1 MSFNDSYYNQSK
13 IEKLICHVCD
23 DEYEYFLNKKNV
35 VGIGLGYKMKNEFY
49 TSQLCIQVYVT
60 RKLSSNILNS
70 QDLIPNMYKGV
81 STDVIE
87 TGIFKSNSLTSKIR
101 PIVGGYI
108 IGNEYKL
115 DSGGTL
121 GCLVTDGK
129 DLFILGNNHI
139 LASNNDA
146 PIGTKIIQP
155 SYDDGGNLK
164 TDVVAILSKFLPKK
178 PTETFK
184 NPTNYADCAIAK
196 IINKSL
202 ASPKIAFVGLPQ
214 EPIIAKLNQSVKK
227 VGAVT
232 ELTTGI
238 IIGINITTKID
249 SVSTGKTFLFKHQI
263 ATSSMSNFGDS
274 GALLLDENNHA
285 LGLLLGGGTIRTIYN
300 PINYILKE
308 LNVRLVTSCNVD
320 KFFC

>member
-1 MSFNDSYYNQSK
+1 MSFNNNYYKQSK
-13 IEKLICHVCD
+13 IEKLIRHVCN

-35 VGIGLGYKMKNEFY
+35 VGIGLGYKMKKGFY

-60 RKLSSNILNS
+60 RKLTRNIINS
-70 QDLIPNMYKGV
+70 QNLVPDMYKGIL
-81 STDVIE
+81 TDVIE
-87 TGIFKSNSLTSKIR
+87 TGIFKSNSLTGKVR
-101 PIVGGYI
+101 PTLGGYI

-129 DLFILGNNHI
+129 DLFILSNNHV
-139 LASNNDA
+139 LASNNAA

-155 SYDDGGNLK
+155 SYDDGGSLK
-164 TDVVAILSKFLPKK
+164 TDVVAILSKFVPKK
-178 PTETFK
+178 PMETFR

-202 ASPKIAFVGLPQ
+202 ASPKIALVGLPQ

-238 IIGINITTKID
+238 IIGINVTAKMN
-249 SVSTGKTFLFKHQI
+249 SFSTGKTFLFKNQI
-263 ATSSMSNFGDS
+263 ATSSMSDGGDS
-274 GALLLDENNHA
+274 GALLLDDNNHV
-285 LGLLLGGGTIRTIYN
+285 LGLLLGGGKIRTVYN

-308 LNVRLVTSCNVD
+308 LNVRLVTSRNVD
-320 KFFC
+320 KFF